1 MNVLFISI
9 SSLPHVSEHG
19 ISLDLI
25 HEFRRQGHKMYI
37 ICALEKRDSQ
47 ETFLAEEDGC
57 QILRVKIGNN
67 KRANIIEKGMTTVLL
82 PKKYIAAIKKYY
94 EDVKFDLV
102 LYPTP
107 PVTQVKTV
115 EFIKKR
121 DGAKSYLLLKDIFP
135 QNAVDIGMM
144 SKSGVKGLLYK
155 HFRRVEKKLY
165 KVSDYIGCMSQA
177 NVDYIVKHN
186 PEVDPAIVEV
196 CPNSIEVVDKSI
208 DQEMRRVIREKYGIP
223 KDKKVFIYGGNLGKP
238 QDIPF
243 IIDCMMAVKDNGD
256 AYFVIVGDG
265 SEYGK
270 LAEYVGSSKQINLKL
285 MQRLPKEDYDIL
297 VGACDVGL
305 IFLDHRFTIP
315 NFPSRLLGYMQ
326 AKIPVL
332 AVTDPNTDIGKV
344 ITEGEFGWWCEGND
358 VKTFNEVV
366 KSLTHLDLIPM
377 KDKEFIYLQHNYSVS
392 KAYNTGLQAFTSRS
406 RQRSKAGCS
415 RISGK
420 VS

>member
-25 HEFRRQGHKMYI
+25 HEFKRHGHNMYI
-37 ICALEKRDSQ
+37 ICALEKRDNQ
-47 ETFLAEEDGC
+47 DTYLAEEDGC

-67 KRANIIEKGMTTVLL
+67 KRANIIEKGLTTVLL
-82 PKKYIAAIKKYY
+82 PKKYIAAIKEYY
-94 EDVKFDLV
+94 PNVKFDLI

-107 PVTQVKTV
+107 PVTQVRTV
-115 EFIKKR
+115 EYIKKR

-144 SKSGVKGLLYK
+144 SKSGIKGLLYK
-155 HFRRVEKKLY
+155 HFRRTEKRLY
-165 KVSDYIGCMSQA
+165 QVSDYIGCMSQA
-177 NVDYIVKHN
+177 NVDYVLKHN
-186 PEVDPAIVEV
+186 PEVDPTKVEV
-196 CPNSIEVVDKSI
+196 CPNSIEVIDKSVDK
-208 DQEMRRVIREKYGIP
+208 ETKRKIRAKYGISLE
-223 KDKKVFIYGGNLGKP
+223 KKVFIYGGNLGKP

-243 IIDCMMAVKDNGD
+243 IIECMKAVRDINE
-256 AYFVIVGDG
+256 AFFVIVGDG

-270 LAEYVGSSKQINLKL
+270 MEEYVKTAAQSNLRL
-285 MQRLPKEDYDIL
+285 MQRLPKEDYDTL
-297 VGACDVGL
+297 VAACDVGL

-344 ITEGEFGWWCEGND
+344 ITEGGFGWWCESND
-358 VKTFNEVV
+358 ASIFVETVNRAIKNQQYLSKDTEYQVLQNIFSVEGSYTTISERI
-366 KSLTHLDLIPM
+366 KS
-377 KDKEFIYLQHNYSVS
+377 
-392 KAYNTGLQAFTSRS
+392 
-406 RQRSKAGCS
+406 
-415 RISGK
+415 
-420 VS
+420 

>member
-25 HEFRRQGHKMYI
+25 HEFRRQGHNMYI
-37 ICALEKRDSQ
+37 ICALEKRDNQ
-47 ETFLAEEDGC
+47 ETYIAEEDGC
-57 QILRVKIGNN
+57 KILRVKIGNN
-67 KRANIIEKGMTTVLL
+67 KRASIIEKGLTTVLL
-82 PKKYIAAIKKYY
+82 PKKYIAAIKEYY
-94 EDVKFDLV
+94 SDVKFDLV

-107 PVTQVKTV
+107 PVTQVETV
-115 EFIKKR
+115 EYIKKR

-144 SKSGVKGLLYK
+144 SKSGIKGFLYR
-155 HFRRVEKKLY
+155 HFRRTEKRLY

-177 NVDYIVKHN
+177 NVDYVIKHN
-186 PEVDPAIVEV
+186 PEVDPNKIEV
-196 CPNSIEVVDKSI
+196 CPNSIEVIDKSVDENTRAEI
-208 DQEMRRVIREKYGIP
+208 RRKYGIP
-223 KDKKVFIYGGNLGKP
+223 LDKKIFVYGGNLGKP

-243 IIDCMMAVKDNGD
+243 IIECMKASSSIEE
-256 AYFVIVGDG
+256 AFFVIVGDG

-270 LAEYVGSSKQINLKL
+270 LEEYVKSANQSNLRL
-285 MQRLPKEDYDIL
+285 MQRLPKEDYDTL

-344 ITEGEFGWWCEGND
+344 IVDGGFGWWCESNDAELFKKTICSIIDIYSSEDVGN
-358 VKTFNEVV
+358 EY
-366 KSLTHLDLIPM
+366 S
-377 KDKEFIYLQHNYSVS
+377 YLMEHYSVAQ
-392 KAYNTGLQAFTSRS
+392 AYRIIENSVRS
-406 RQRSKAGCS
+406 TQ
-415 RISGK
+415 
-420 VS
+420 

>member
-25 HEFRRQGHKMYI
+25 HEFKRHGHNMYI
-37 ICALEKRDSQ
+37 ICALEKRDNQ
-47 ETFLAEEDGC
+47 ETYIAEEDGC
-57 QILRVKIGNN
+57 KILRVKTGNN
-67 KRANIIEKGMTTVLL
+67 KRANIIEKGLTTVLL
-82 PKKYIAAIKKYY
+82 PKKYIAAIKEYY
-94 EDVKFDLV
+94 PDVKFDLV

-107 PVTQVKTV
+107 PVTQVETV
-115 EFIKKR
+115 EFIKRR

-144 SKSGVKGLLYK
+144 SKSGIKGILYK
-155 HFRRVEKKLY
+155 HFRRTEKKLY
-165 KVSDYIGCMSQA
+165 RVSDYIGCMSQA
-177 NVDYIVKHN
+177 NVDYVIKHN
-186 PEVDPAIVEV
+186 PEVDPNKVEV
-196 CPNSIEVVDKSI
+196 CPNSIEVIDKSVDEKARVEI
-208 DQEMRRVIREKYGIP
+208 RRKFGIP
-223 KDKKVFIYGGNLGKP
+223 LDKKIFVYGGNLGKP

-243 IIDCMMAVKDNGD
+243 IIECIKASSSIDEAF
-256 AYFVIVGDG
+256 FVIVGDG

-270 LAEYVGSSKQINLKL
+270 LEEYVKSANQSNLRL
-285 MQRLPKEDYDIL
+285 MQRLPKEDYDTL

-344 ITEGEFGWWCEGND
+344 IVDGCFGWWCESSDAEFFKKTICSIIDTGMIEDVGN
-358 VKTFNEVV
+358 EY
-366 KSLTHLDLIPM
+366 LYL
-377 KDKEFIYLQHNYSVS
+377 KEHYSVAQ
-392 KAYNTGLQAFTSRS
+392 AYRIIENSVRS
-406 RQRSKAGCS
+406 TQ
-415 RISGK
+415 
-420 VS
+420 